1 MALAF
6 SGLALSTLGDISD
19 SVTDSRIVA
28 FLKSKDK
35 ICSLGHKGMS
45 LRFYICGILPHGSA

>member
-19 SVTDSRIVA
+19 PVTNSRIVA
-28 FLKSKDK
+28 FLKNLIKSVDWVTKES
-35 ICSLGHKGMS
+35 I
-45 LRFYICGILPHGSA
+45 